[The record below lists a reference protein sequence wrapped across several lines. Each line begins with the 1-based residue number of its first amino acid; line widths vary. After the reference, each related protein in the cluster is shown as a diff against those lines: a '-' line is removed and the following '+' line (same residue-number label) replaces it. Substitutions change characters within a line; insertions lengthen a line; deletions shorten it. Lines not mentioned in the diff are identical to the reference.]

1 MHRDSKARFRSLRL
15 ISDIVQANHIYVI
28 GSCFFLGLVISDKQT
43 ASAVRRKR
51 AF

>member
-1 MHRDSKARFRSLRL
+1 MHRDSKDRVRSLRL

-28 GSCFFLGLVISDKQT
+28 DSYFFLGVVISDKQT
-43 ASAVRRKR
+43 ASAERRKR

>member
-15 ISDIVQANHIYVI
+15 ISDIVQSNHIYVI
-28 GSCFFLGLVISDKQT
+28 DSYSFLGLVISNKQT
-43 ASAVRRKR
+43 ASAERRKR